1 LTKINI
7 NLTGFC
13 SLPRRLDAALIY
25 KVQSATMPCR
35 NPFPLPA
42 RIDPKLQP
50 IVSLWESLKRAENG
64 MPFSDDLGL
73 PALSNLTGKPF
84 LLRVFASPDRFRFE
98 FLDKG
103 LHEVA
108 ATGRFIDEISP
119 DTRFSYL
126 RAQSSATLEAAEPTF
141 LRLTE
146 DSGRHFSRLL
156 LPMWGNGQ
164 VNMLL
169 GAFDV

>member
-1 LTKINI
+1 M
-7 NLTGFC
+7 
-13 SLPRRLDAALIY
+13 S
-25 KVQSATMPCR
+25 CR
-35 NPFPLPA
+35 NPFPLPD
-42 RIDPKLQP
+42 RLNPKLQP

-64 MPFSDDLGL
+64 MPFGDDLGFST
-73 PALSNLTGKPF
+73 LSNLSGNPF

-103 LHEVA
+103 LQEVA

-119 DTRFSYL
+119 DTNFGYL

-141 LRLTE
+141 LRLID
-146 DSGRHFSRLL
+146 DSGRNFSRLL

-164 VNMLL
+164 INMLL
-169 GAFDV
+169 GAVDA